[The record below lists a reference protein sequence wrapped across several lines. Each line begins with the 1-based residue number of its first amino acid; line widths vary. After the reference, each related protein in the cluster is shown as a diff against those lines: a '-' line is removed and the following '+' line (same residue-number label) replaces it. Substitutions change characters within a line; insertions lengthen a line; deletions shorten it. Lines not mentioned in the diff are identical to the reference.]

1 MSWQRWP
8 QQRNLVVAVALVASF
23 LVGCADDEE
32 PAADTTTPTTVAD
45 TTTPTTAPD
54 TATVPVQ
61 TTTTTSVTP
70 APTTTT
76 ATEAVSSLSVNVYWS
91 WTVPTSY
98 GTPERLGA
106 GGRIVTVSDTGS
118 NYVADLAESA
128 IEELLAG
135 PDEVESEIGMFTN
148 IPDGTELVGVDV
160 ADGTATV
167 DLSPEFTEPG
177 GTLGESSR
185 LAQLVFTLTSID
197 SIESV
202 LIAIDGTLTDPV
214 LSQGFVVGAGFER
227 DNFEYVRPFI
237 LVESPTPGEAVTA
250 GTVVVRGESNTF
262 EANIRWEFVNAE
274 GLIVDEGFT
283 TATGGMGTWGDF
295 EFEVDTEPL
304 SGQLAAVIVFESSP
318 EDGSARNVVEV
329 PIEVS

>member
-1 MSWQRWP
+1 MRGQTGMSRRRWQTK
-8 QQRNLVVAVALVASF
+8 QRDLGVAVALVALF
-23 LVGCADDEE
+23 LVGCGDDEE
-32 PAADTTTPTTVAD
+32 PAVDTMMPTTIAETMPPTEPV
-45 TTTPTTAPD
+45 TVPTTAAPS
-54 TATVPVQ
+54 A
-61 TTTTTSVTP
+61 
-70 APTTTT
+70 APTTI
-76 ATEAVSSLSVNVYWS
+76 EAVSSPSVNVYWS
-91 WTVPTSY
+91 WTVPTSD

-106 GGRIVTVSDTGS
+106 GGRVVIVSDTGGDR
-118 NYVADLAESA
+118 VADLAASV

-135 PDEVESEIGMFTN
+135 PDEVEAEIGMLTN
-148 IPDGTELVGVDV
+148 IPNGTELLGVDV

-167 DLSPEFTEPG
+167 DLSAEFTEPG

-185 LAQLVFTLTSID
+185 LAQLVFTLTAID
-197 SIESV
+197 GVERV

-227 DNFEYVRPFI
+227 ADFESVRPFI
-237 LVESPTPGEAVTA
+237 LVESPAPGEAVAA

-262 EANIRWEFVNAE
+262 EANVEWNLVDAE

-295 EFEVDTEPL
+295 EFDVDTETL
-304 SGQLAAVIVFESSP
+304 SGQRAAVIVFESSP
-318 EDGSARNVVEV
+318 EDGSARNVVEI